1 MDNSDPSLEK
11 FFRAHKDTITSI
23 SFNPTGKQAA
33 SGSYDSSLIV
43 WNLKQNQS
51 QNRSFRYQGHED
63 AVMDV
68 RFSPNGQLVASA
80 SRDKTVRLW
89 VPTIKGESSSF
100 KAHTST
106 VRSVDFSHDSELL
119 CTASDDKTVKIFT
132 VHRQKFQ
139 FSLSGHSNW
148 VRVAR
153 FAPDSRIL
161 VSGSDDKT
169 IKIWDRSTKECVHS
183 FNEANCHV
191 NSLMFHPS
199 GTCIAAGNSDSTI
212 KIWDIRINKLLQH
225 YQTHTDEVNS
235 VCLHPSGNLL
245 ISASSDSTLK
255 LFDLLEGRLIY
266 TLHGHQPKKA
276 VAVAFSH
283 CGEYFASG
291 GADNQLLYWKTNL
304 TDYFNQENN
313 QENSQAIGSHSRGV
327 FNPGSAEVENRMG
340 ASGSAGVATT
350 AISAHNRQ
358 VINSNHPPQT
368 SMYDSKAKSVVFG
381 GESIP
386 ISSARSV
393 LNPTGDTH
401 NNMII
406 NADDHNRGLSPP
418 LPHAVKTHSNANS
431 GMNESKKMNLALTQ
445 IIAQLDTLTQ
455 TVAILEQRLTNVEN
469 KVTEFVVNSNQT
481 STGGASGSSHHAPKP
496 SSIHHK

>member
-1 MDNSDPSLEK
+1 MENTDPSLEK
-11 FFRAHKDTITSI
+11 YFRAHKDTITSI

-43 WNLKQNQS
+43 WNLKHNQS

-106 VRSVDFSHDSELL
+106 VRSVDFSHDGELL
-119 CTASDDKTVKIFT
+119 CTSSDDKTVKLFT

-169 IKIWDRSTKECVHS
+169 IKIWDKSTKECVHT
-183 FNEANCHV
+183 FNELNCHV

-212 KIWDIRINKLLQH
+212 KIWDIRTNKLLQH

-304 TDYFNQENN
+304 SSYFNQENN
-313 QENSQAIGSHSRGV
+313 QENQAAPGRVYNAGTNDAFPSGVISSVNNPNRPMMSHPHQPSV
-327 FNPGSAEVENRMG
+327 
-340 ASGSAGVATT
+340 
-350 AISAHNRQ
+350 
-358 VINSNHPPQT
+358 
-368 SMYDSKAKSVVFG
+368 YDSKAKSVVFG
-381 GESIP
+381 GGSIP

-393 LNPTGDTH
+393 LNPTGDTVNH
-401 NNMII
+401 VI
-406 NADDHNRGLSPP
+406 NEVDYNPPQSPP
-418 LPHAVKTHSNANS
+418 HTNKSSSNAS
-431 GMNESKKMNLALTQ
+431 TMNESKKMNLALSQ
-445 IIAQLDTLTQ
+445 IISQLDTLTQ

-469 KVTEFVVNSNQT
+469 KIADVVAHPS
-481 STGGASGSSHHAPKP
+481 STHMPKSSHHK
-496 SSIHHK
+496 